1 MIPAC
6 RRVTNTLG
14 RYPGLDGAP
23 VATENH
29 TMMNSIKKWLSIGL
43 KSLCSSLQSRLEL
56 AIENL
61 ALRQQLAVYNEK
73 RPKPQLTAAD
83 RVFWAL
89 LRKIS
94 MDWAKNSE
102 KQPRWVDEWLEYV
115 EVRYGN
121 RGKP

>member
-1 MIPAC
+1 
-6 RRVTNTLG
+6 
-14 RYPGLDGAP
+14 
-23 VATENH
+23 
-29 TMMNSIKKWLSIGL
+29 MMNSIKKWLSIGL